1 MKCFMERIAAAFM
14 TFAVTLGIAAGSFS
28 IEAMAQDN
36 DIVILFTNDVHCAVD
51 DNIGYA
57 GLALYEQEM
66 QRQTPYVTLVD
77 AGDTV
82 QGAPIGTLS
91 EGGYIIDIMNKLGYD
106 IAIPGNHEFDYKVPR
121 LLELNDRLA
130 CKYISSNFINLKT
143 GEPQFAPYK
152 ILDYG
157 GTKVAYVGITT
168 PESFTKSTP
177 AYFQDENGNYIYS
190 FCEDSTG
197 QRLYA
202 QVQSAV
208 DAARAEGAQ
217 YVIAVSHL
225 GLEGTTSIWTADA
238 VIRNTNGINA
248 LIDGHS
254 HENYKTTFPNKDGV
268 QIIAAQT
275 GTKLKSIGKMVIK
288 PDGTITAEMVDN
300 VVSSKLG
307 PAAFVEGNTVKAVD
321 NTTDAFIKNIQ
332 SQYSETLKQ
341 VIGSTKV
348 ELIVLDPETGKR
360 AIRSAETNL
369 GDLTADGYRAI
380 TGADIAFSNGGGIR
394 ASIKAGDIT
403 YNDALT
409 VFPFGNSACMIEAKG
424 QQIKDALEM
433 GARNLPQENGGF
445 LQVSGLTYA
454 VNTSVP
460 SSVVTDDKGNFLRV
474 NGAYRVSDIMV
485 GGQPLDP
492 NRTYKLASHNYM
504 LLSGGDGMT
513 MFSGCNVLLQDV
525 AVDVDVLYNYINK
538 NLGGVVGEDYAN
550 PRGQGRIVIR

>member
-1 MKCFMERIAAAFM
+1 MKCFMKRIAAAFM

-225 GLEGTTSIWTADA
+225 GLEGTTPIWTADA

-348 ELIVLDPETGKR
+348 ELTVLDPETGKR

>member
-1 MKCFMERIAAAFM
+1 M
-14 TFAVTLGIAAGSFS
+14 TCAVTLGIAAGSFS
-28 IEAMAQDN
+28 IDAMAQDN

-66 QRQTPYVTLVD
+66 LKQTPYVTLVD
-77 AGDTV
+77 AGDAV

-91 EGGYIIDIMNKLGYD
+91 EGSYIIDIMNELGYD
-106 IAIPGNHEFDYKVPR
+106 VAIPGNHEFDYKVPR
-121 LLELNDRLA
+121 LLELNDKLE
-130 CKYISSNFINLKT
+130 CKYISSNFVNLKT
-143 GEPQFAPYK
+143 GTTQFAPYK

-157 GTKVAYVGITT
+157 GTKVAYVGVTT

-190 FCEDSTG
+190 FCEDSNG

-202 QVQSAV
+202 QVQAAV

-217 YVIAVSHL
+217 YVVAVTHL
-225 GLEGTTSIWTADA
+225 GMNGVTPYWSAQA
-238 VIRNTNGINA
+238 VIQNTNGIDA

-254 HENYKTTFPNKDGV
+254 HENYQTTYPNKDGKAV
-268 QIIAAQT
+268 VTAQT
-275 GTKLKSIGKMVIK
+275 GTKLESIGKMVIK
-288 PDGTITAEMVDN
+288 PDGTITTEMVN
-300 VVSSKLG
+300 AVVGEKLG
-307 PAAFVEGNTVKAVD
+307 PAAFVEGNDVKAVD
-321 NTTDAFIKNIQ
+321 PTVDAFIKNIQ

-348 ELIVLDPETGKR
+348 DLTVSDPDTGKR
-360 AIRSAETNL
+360 AVRSAETNL

-409 VFPFGNSACMIEAKG
+409 VFPFGNSACMIEATG

-433 GARNLPQENGGF
+433 GARNLPEENGGF
-445 LQVSGLTYA
+445 LQVSGLTYT
-454 VNTSVP
+454 VNTAIP
-460 SSVVTDDKGNFLRV
+460 SSVVTDEKGNFASV
-474 NGAYRVSDIMV
+474 NGAYRVTDIMV
-485 GGQPLDP
+485 GGQPLDL
-492 NRTYKLASHNYM
+492 NKTYKLASHNYM

-513 MFSGCNVLLQDV
+513 MFNGCKVLLQDV
-525 AVDVDVLYNYINK
+525 SVDVDVLYNYINK
-538 NLGGVVGEDYAN
+538 NLGGVVGEEYAN
-550 PRGQGRIVIR
+550 PRGQGRIVIK

>member
-77 AGDTV
+77 AGDAV

-225 GLEGTTSIWTADA
+225 GLEGTTPIWTADA

-348 ELIVLDPETGKR
+348 ELTVLDPETGKR

-454 VNTSVP
+454 VNISVP
-460 SSVVTDDKGNFLRV
+460 SSVVTDDKGNFVRV

>member
-485 GGQPLDP
+485 GGQPLDL

>member
-1 MKCFMERIAAAFM
+1 MKCFMKRIAAAFM

-28 IEAMAQDN
+28 IESMAQDN

-66 QRQTPYVTLVD
+66 LKQTPYVTLVD
-77 AGDTV
+77 AGDAI

-106 IAIPGNHEFDYKVPR
+106 VAIPGNHEFDYKVPR
-121 LLELNDRLA
+121 LLELNERLG

-143 GEPQFAPYK
+143 GTTQFAPYK
-152 ILDYG
+152 IIDYG
-157 GTKVAYVGITT
+157 GTKVAYVGVTT

-190 FCEDSTG
+190 FCEDSNG

-217 YVIAVSHL
+217 YVVAVTHL
-225 GLEGTTSIWTADA
+225 GLNGVTPYWSAQA
-238 VIRNTNGINA
+238 VIQNTNGINA

-254 HENYKTTFPNKDGV
+254 HENYQQSFTNKDGAAV
-268 QIIAAQT
+268 VTAQT
-275 GTKLKSIGKMVIK
+275 GTKLASIGKMVIK
-288 PDGTITAEMVDN
+288 PDGTVTTEMVNN

-307 PAAFVEGNTVKAVD
+307 PAAFIEGNNIKAVD
-321 NTTDAFIKNIQ
+321 NTTAAFIKNIQ

-348 ELIVLDPETGKR
+348 ELTVLDPDTGKR
-360 AIRSAETNL
+360 AVRSAETNL

-433 GARNLPQENGGF
+433 GVRNLPQENGGF

-460 SSVVTDDKGNFLRV
+460 SSVVTDDKGNFVRV
-474 NGAYRVSDIMV
+474 SGAYRVSDIMV
-485 GGQPLDP
+485 DGQPIDL
-492 NRTYKLASHNYM
+492 NKTYKLASHNYM

-513 MFSGCNVLLQDV
+513 MFEGCNVLLQDV

-538 NLGGVVGEDYAN
+538 NLGGVVGEEYAN

>member
-1 MKCFMERIAAAFM
+1 MKRFMKRIAAAFM
-14 TFAVTLGIAAGSFS
+14 TCAVTLGIAAGSFS
-28 IEAMAQDN
+28 IDAMAQDN

-66 QRQTPYVTLVD
+66 LKQTPYVTLVD
-77 AGDTV
+77 AGDAV

-91 EGGYIIDIMNKLGYD
+91 EGSYIIDIMNELGYD
-106 IAIPGNHEFDYKVPR
+106 VAIPGNHEFDYKVPR
-121 LLELNDRLA
+121 LLELNDKLE
-130 CKYISSNFINLKT
+130 CKYISSNFVNLKT
-143 GEPQFAPYK
+143 GTTQFAPYK

-157 GTKVAYVGITT
+157 GTKVAYVGVTT

-190 FCEDSTG
+190 FCEDSNG

-202 QVQSAV
+202 QVQAAV

-217 YVIAVSHL
+217 YVVAVTHL
-225 GLEGTTSIWTADA
+225 GMNGVTPYWSAQA
-238 VIRNTNGINA
+238 VIQNTNGIDA

-254 HENYKTTFPNKDGV
+254 HENYQTTYPNKDGKAV
-268 QIIAAQT
+268 VTAQT
-275 GTKLKSIGKMVIK
+275 GTKLESIGKMVIK
-288 PDGTITAEMVDN
+288 PDGTITTEMVN
-300 VVSSKLG
+300 AVVGEKLG
-307 PAAFVEGNTVKAVD
+307 PAAFVEGNDVKAVD
-321 NTTDAFIKNIQ
+321 PTVDAFIKNIQ

-348 ELIVLDPETGKR
+348 DLTVSDPDTGKR
-360 AIRSAETNL
+360 AVRSAETNL

-409 VFPFGNSACMIEAKG
+409 VFPFGNSACMIEATG

-433 GARNLPQENGGF
+433 GARNLPEENGGF
-445 LQVSGLTYA
+445 LQVSGLTYT
-454 VNTSVP
+454 VNTAIP
-460 SSVVTDDKGNFLRV
+460 SSVVTDEKGNFASV
-474 NGAYRVSDIMV
+474 NGAYRVTDIMV
-485 GGQPLDP
+485 GGQPLDL
-492 NRTYKLASHNYM
+492 NKTYKLASHNYM

-513 MFSGCNVLLQDV
+513 MFNGCKVLLQDV
-525 AVDVDVLYNYINK
+525 SVDVDVLYNYINK
-538 NLGGVVGEDYAN
+538 NLGGVVGEEYAN
-550 PRGQGRIVIR
+550 PRGQGRIVIK